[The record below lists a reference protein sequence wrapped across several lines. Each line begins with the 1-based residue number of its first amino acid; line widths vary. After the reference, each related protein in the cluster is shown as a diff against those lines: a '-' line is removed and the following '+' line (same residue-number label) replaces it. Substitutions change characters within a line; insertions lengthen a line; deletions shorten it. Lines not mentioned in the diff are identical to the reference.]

1 MANPTPDELDDRK
14 AAILRAIVETYIETA
29 QPVGSSAVVGTSEV
43 TVSSATVRNEMAQLE
58 NEGYIIQPHTSAGRI
73 PTERGYRFFVDTLQE
88 EAARLKGAPA
98 RRVRDF
104 FDHTHGELE
113 LMLHDTSQLLSDIT
127 AHTAVVVGLAHD
139 VATVRSVQLVGLA
152 PHTALVVLVL
162 SNGAVEKHTI
172 ELPDEL
178 TDDQL
183 ADASTALSAALLG
196 RSRRQLPTE
205 PADGAPVEITG
216 VVRVAFD
223 ALRTP
228 ESSEA
233 DVFVGGTSNAASSF
247 EAIDTVRN
255 VLELLE
261 QQLVVVSLIRDV
273 MDRGLQVAIGSETR
287 MEPLAEASV
296 VVAPYDVEGQRAG
309 SIAVLGPT
317 RMDYP
322 QALAAVAVVSNSLGK
337 RLSEG

>member
-1 MANPTPDELDDRK
+1 
-14 AAILRAIVETYIETA
+14 
-29 QPVGSSAVVGTSEV
+29 
-43 TVSSATVRNEMAQLE
+43 
-58 NEGYIIQPHTSAGRI
+58 
-73 PTERGYRFFVDTLQE
+73 TERGYRFFVDTLQE

>member
-1 MANPTPDELDDRK
+1 MVNSTPDELDERK

-43 TVSSATVRNEMAQLE
+43 SVSSATVRNEMAQLE
-58 NEGYIIQPHTSAGRI
+58 HDGYIVQPHTSAGRI
-73 PTERGYRFFVDTLQE
+73 PTEQGYRFFVDTVKN

-127 AHTAVVVGLAHD
+127 AHTAVVVGLPHD
-139 VATVRSVQLVGLA
+139 VATVRSVQVVGLA

-162 SNGAVEKHTI
+162 SNGAVEKHTV

-183 ADASTALSAALLG
+183 SSSSAALSAALLG

-205 PADGAPVEITG
+205 PAAEVPAELAGA
-216 VVRVAFD
+216 VRVAFA
-223 ALRTP
+223 ALRPP
-228 ESSEA
+228 EATEA
-233 DVFVGGTSNAASSF
+233 EVFVGGTSNAASSF
-247 EAIDTVRN
+247 EAIETVRN

-273 MDRGLQVAIGSETR
+273 VDRGLRVAIGSETG

-322 QALAAVAVVSNSLGK
+322 QALAAVAVVSNRLGK